1 MNKLDLLASIVLN
14 EAPLSSYV
22 KSIGSKV
29 LNPAAY
35 ARGAGKVLRGAGQAV
50 GGLTTSTKSL
60 AGAMGGAGNVAT
72 GIGTG
77 LSKTGQ
83 WLKSP
88 GTDSTIQTKKQQRQQ
103 QQQPTQ
109 QSQKSA
115 QTQIGD
121 LSKTKTQLVINNTSL
136 QVKYIGSIGGNYPT
150 YNVKGIPWAKSVV
163 VEPVGK
169 NRARIYFYK
178 DKKPNTKKPPAVIR
192 PGSIDYSG
200 VQNSMVITTK

>member
-1 MNKLDLLASIVLN
+1 MNKLDLLANIILK

-35 ARGAGKVLRGAGQAV
+35 ARGAGSVLRGAGRAV

-60 AGAMGGAGNVAT
+60 AGAMGSAGNVAT
-72 GIGTG
+72 GIGAG

-88 GTDSTIQTKKQQRQQ
+88 GTDGTVQTKKQQQQ
-103 QQQPTQ
+103 QLQQPTQ

-136 QVKYIGSIGGNYPT
+136 QVKYIGNIGGNYPA
-150 YNVKGIPWAKSVV
+150 YSVKGIPWAKSIVI
-163 VEPVGK
+163 EPMGK
-169 NRARIYFYK
+169 NKARVYFYK
-178 DKKPNTKKPPAVIR
+178 DKRPNTKKPPAVIR
-192 PGSIDYSG
+192 PGSIDYSR